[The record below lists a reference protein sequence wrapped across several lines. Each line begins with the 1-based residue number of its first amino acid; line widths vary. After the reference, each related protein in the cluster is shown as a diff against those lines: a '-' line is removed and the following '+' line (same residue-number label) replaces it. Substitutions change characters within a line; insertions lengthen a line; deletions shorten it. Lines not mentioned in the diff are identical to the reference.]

1 MKIYEVHYDN
11 MEPYEDN
18 FHCSE
23 CLCSTYERAVKYLEV
38 EKGLIKNGSNWV
50 APKYVCRMNNIDC
63 KDCPL
68 YYYSDNYNG
77 QKFTDEDG
85 TETDECPD
93 LYERLNSAYYHPIW
107 YIVEHRVLD

>member
-18 FHCSE
+18 FHYSE

-38 EKGLIKNGSNWV
+38 EKGLIKDGSNWV
-50 APKYVCRMNNIDC
+50 APKYVCRMNNINC
-63 KDCPL
+63 EDCPL
-68 YYYSDNYNG
+68 YRDSDNYNG

-85 TETDECPD
+85 VETDECPD
-93 LYERLNSAYYHPIW
+93 LYERMDSMYYRPVW
-107 YIVEHRVLD
+107 YIVEHEMLD